1 MLLAGARVSFHFII
15 VLLTTLLVGFSG
27 LAHASTPQQTAPAA
41 TQQKPEQPSAGQ
53 PDTDKPSTDKP
64 STGKPENKITPEQA
78 EQLFRDV
85 DTILNFAS
93 KDTTLPIKHE
103 VKRRMASREE
113 VEAMLF
119 GIADINAS
127 AKRIRELLE
136 EELRGEEGSPEDDG

>member
-15 VLLTTLLVGFSG
+15 VLLTTILVGFSG
-27 LAHASTPQQTAPAA
+27 LAHASAPQQTAPAA

-53 PDTDKPSTDKP
+53 PDTDKPSTDKPSTDKP

-113 VEAMLF
+113 VVSYLKK
-119 GIADINAS
+119 N
-127 AKRIRELLE
+127 
-136 EELRGEEGSPEDDG
+136 